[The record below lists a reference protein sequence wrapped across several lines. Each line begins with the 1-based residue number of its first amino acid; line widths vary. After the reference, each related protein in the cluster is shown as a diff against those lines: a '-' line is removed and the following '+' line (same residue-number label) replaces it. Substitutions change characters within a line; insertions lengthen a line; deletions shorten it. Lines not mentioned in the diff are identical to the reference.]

1 MFVYAFLQKQ
11 TNKIIGISFSISP
24 VSNQESVWFT
34 LDWKMP
40 CVLFYSSI
48 NTDKIDFEGIFM
60 EDFELPHN
68 EPQPLYNPFIKVKKL
83 LFIFIIHIFCI
94 FSVTGQKQKTYIVV
108 VLLVPV

>member
-1 MFVYAFLQKQ
+1 MYSSSQKK
-11 TNKIIGISFSISP
+11 NILISFSISP

-60 EDFELPHN
+60 EDFEMPHN
-68 EPQPLYNPFIKVKKL
+68 EPQPLYNPFIKVKKF
-83 LFIFIIHIFCI
+83 LFIFIMHIFVFYLSPGKNQRNAYFVRAVCI
-94 FSVTGQKQKTYIVV
+94 
-108 VLLVPV
+108 